1 MEYILYDSQ
10 ILSVMPSNNGTRNRM
25 SRARVK
31 KIRICHVALQYADI
45 FIDYMSY
52 WVFQCT
58 NTIFTQMKDKKFF
71 NSSPENQG

>member
-1 MEYILYDSQ
+1 MEYILYGSQ
-10 ILSVMPSNNGTRNRM
+10 ILSVMPSNKGTRNRM

-31 KIRICHVALQYADI
+31 IKICHVAQQYADI
-45 FIDYMSY
+45 FIDYMGY